1 MAYSFSG
8 RVRYSEIGENGLLTL
23 PGVLNYFQ
31 DCSTFQSEAVG
42 LGMKVLKERKRF
54 WVLSAWQVI
63 INRYPELGE
72 DIRTSTWAY
81 GFRGFMGMRN
91 FTMDTEAGESL
102 AYANTYWSYI
112 DAENGLPVKLTPED
126 TRGYEL
132 PDGTMEPKLDMD
144 YAPRKIRLPG
154 ECKEEENFVI
164 QKHHL
169 DTNHHV
175 NNCQYVRMAMDYL
188 PEDYQISQMRAE
200 YKQQARLHDTIC
212 PVRATVD
219 NKELILLND
228 TEGDPYAVVEFMRKQ
243 DI

>member
-1 MAYSFSG
+1 
-8 RVRYSEIGENGLLTL
+8 
-23 PGVLNYFQ
+23 
-31 DCSTFQSEAVG
+31 
-42 LGMKVLKERKRF
+42 
-54 WVLSAWQVI
+54 
-63 INRYPELGE
+63 
-72 DIRTSTWAY
+72 
-81 GFRGFMGMRN
+81 MRN

-126 TRGYEL
+126 IRGYEL
-132 PDGTMEPKLDMD
+132 PDGTMEPKLEMD

-154 ECKEEENFVI
+154 EYKEEENFVI